1 MDSFKVENKSNIL
14 RYKTL
19 FHFIELFIFL
29 VIISRFSTQLPLTF
43 KLCIE
48 YFKALFIILISP
60 IFIFVLGNAIVI
72 ILFLIK
78 SCHLSTKEYGSIV
91 NDPKVFRPHLWNYTK
106 FVVTVKDPKDE
117 LYKDSICISSGRE
130 VERKICRSQSENYTR
145 NLSYAEERPNNRV
158 LRRSATIACRRYGEK
173 PAAEMSSEE
182 FRHTVEAFIAR
193 QQRFLREEE
202 SSAIV
207 FSEA

>member
-1 MDSFKVENKSNIL
+1 MNLFKVEKSNIL

-29 VIISRFSTQLPLTF
+29 VIISRFFTQLPLAF

-48 YFKALFIILISP
+48 YFKGLFITLISP

-72 ILFLIK
+72 ILFLLK
-78 SCHLSTKEYGSIV
+78 CCHSSTKEHGSTINDHKILRPYLWDYTEFIV
-91 NDPKVFRPHLWNYTK
+91 VFNDPKI
-106 FVVTVKDPKDE
+106 E
-117 LYKDSICISSGRE
+117 LCKECMCISSGRE
-130 VERKICRSQSENYTR
+130 VERKIYRSQSENLTR
-145 NLSYAEERPNNRV
+145 KLSYVEERPNNRV
-158 LRRSATIACRRYGEK
+158 LRQSATVACRRYSEK
-173 PAAEMSSEE
+173 PVAEMSSEE

-202 SSAIV
+202 FAAIV